1 MTFERTY
8 DMRLVREV
16 MCHPKIYPFI
26 SDDGSPAVEDF
37 QPIDNPAVLY
47 LVCKDGEELL
57 GVWMFIPQNS
67 VTVEVHTCL
76 LPGHG
81 FRRAREAAKG
91 AAAWIWVNYTGC
103 HRIVT
108 TVPSFNRIAREF
120 AEAAGMTIFGS
131 NPASFAREGILYDQ
145 DLLGMSRPKE
155 TQCPQ

>member
-1 MTFERTY
+1 MTFERTF
-8 DMRLVREV
+8 DMKLVREV
-16 MCHPKIYPFI
+16 MCHPKVYPFI
-26 SDDGSPAVEDF
+26 SDDGSPAIEDF
-37 QPIDNPAVLY
+37 QPIDNPALLY
-47 LVCKDGEELL
+47 LLCMDGKELL

-91 AAAWIWVNYTGC
+91 AAEWIWANYPGC

-108 TVPSFNRIAREF
+108 NVPKPNWIAREF
-120 AEAAGMTIFGS
+120 AEAAGMTLYGS
-131 NPASFAREGILYDQ
+131 NPSSISQNKVLYDQ
-145 DLLGMSRPKE
+145 DLLGMSRPKD